1 VTVDARSSWA
11 IVTTREDRR
20 AAIIL
25 AVHDVEETRDGIE
38 KLLTVDGYRVDAARN
53 EDDAVDKARRHPPDL
68 ILVSLAG
75 SPVEVLLAAARIRQ
89 RAGLGDDVPVV
100 VFCVPTIPE
109 GGEVAM
115 ANNLYVIRPDDF
127 NQLRAFLARL
137 IPARD

>member
-1 VTVDARSSWA
+1 VN
-11 IVTTREDRR
+11 TREDRR

-53 EDDAVDKARRHPPDL
+53 EDDAVDKARRQRPDL

-75 SPVEVLLAAARIRQ
+75 RPVDVLLAAARIRQ
-89 RAGLGDDVPVV
+89 RAGLGDDIPVV

-109 GGEVAM
+109 GEEIAM
-115 ANNLYVIRPDDF
+115 ANNLYVIRPDNF

-137 IPARD
+137 MPTAD

>member
-1 VTVDARSSWA
+1 M
-11 IVTTREDRR
+11 TTSQEHH

-38 KLLTVDGYRVDAARN
+38 KLLTADGYRVDAARN
-53 EDDAVDKARRHPPDL
+53 EDDAVAKARRQRPDL

-75 SPVEVLLAAARIRQ
+75 RPVDVLLAAARIRQ
-89 RAGLGDDVPVV
+89 RAGLADDIPVV

-109 GGEVAM
+109 GEEIAL
-115 ANNLYVIRPDDF
+115 ANNLYVIRPDNF

-137 IPARD
+137 IRTGD